1 MMTDCFLFTLDLNH
15 TKFFWPSMNF
25 LVQRLIC
32 LIIGV
37 AKKLHIREKKTTKLK
52 PIDQLLMSLMKL
64 RLNLKTLDLSFRFG
78 VSKSA
83 VSRYITTWI
92 CFL

>member
-15 TKFFWPSMNF
+15 TKFFLAFYEVLGPAVNMLNYWGSKKTTH
-25 LVQRLIC
+25 QR
-32 LIIGV
+32 
-37 AKKLHIREKKTTKLK
+37 KKTTKLK